1 MHRLLSVCI
10 LCFFKTMLQNHLCAF
25 DVAICVHTI
34 SLKVDDAIGRFK
46 PRLFLQPVSRP
57 RRLSFQGT
65 DLHPVCASQHIFRLA
80 NDHNCNSYS
89 SPFSQGLG
97 LLQSA
102 CFYTRLLLHLTQNT
116 LAIRFW
122 IIYRSGVVYLRQSN

>member
-25 DVAICVHTI
+25 DVSICVHTI

-65 DLHPVCASQHIFRLA
+65 DLHPVCASQHIFQLA

-89 SPFSQGLG
+89 SPFSQGL
-97 LLQSA
+97 A
-102 CFYTRLLLHLTQNT
+102 PKRVFLHATPATPYIGYASDKILDH
-116 LAIRFW
+116 LSLWRCV
-122 IIYRSGVVYLRQSN
+122 S